1 MYFKFSSGF
10 FLPAPACTTVM
21 LPASLLGHLQLKSL
35 RSYFKLQP
43 PWRCGLG
50 FRSLSSLA
58 LCTDWPWTK
67 EQVPM
72 WFLSFQPLPGPS
84 LQLWALPGAENQVAF
99 SPAGLWLSLCR
110 LQSVKLCGSLL
121 CSSPTFQP
129 SLKPTIQP
137 NRKLLSDRSQT
148 LFAHSCT
155 VSNWMCITSRWGHPL
170 SPWPGAHLCTE
181 MTTSCAYS
189 PQNLG
194 PPMQALEIPGRCD
207 LSFLG
212 FCLAPLLPGNLQHSV
227 GALPWMGR

>member
-1 MYFKFSSGF
+1 MGF
-10 FLPAPACTTVM
+10 FFQLLPAQQWCF
-21 LPASLLGHLQLKSL
+21 LPLSWAISS
-35 RSYFKLQP
+35 
-43 PWRCGLG
+43 
-50 FRSLSSLA
+50 SSLFVPILSYSLPGDVAWVSGPWA
-58 LCTDWPWTK
+58 LWPFVQTDHGLRNKFP
-67 EQVPM
+67 
-72 WFLSFQPLPGPS
+72 FLSFQPLPGPS

-155 VSNWMCITSRWGHPL
+155 VSNWTCITSRWGHPL

-189 PQNLG
+189 PQNLA
-194 PPMQALEIPGRCD
+194 PPMQALEIPGRRD